1 MLQYPGDKMHGL
13 KLLAMANDWPVVEG
27 FSGAKVHDA
36 CLAKEYEAISEY
48 NINDVELT
56 WRLYN
61 YLSGG

>member
-1 MLQYPGDKMHGL
+1 MHGL

-27 FSGAKVHDA
+27 FSGAKVYDA
-36 CLAKEYEAISEY
+36 WLAGEYEAISEY